1 MNLPGFKGLLL
12 KPRASPG
19 PRSGTGSGRVT
30 DLHNDVRNGKA
41 RKLGVMLVSI
51 FSAAVAL
58 YAADMGRDCITAN
71 AGSHHVL
78 CHSQSESQGWARQD
92 ILTLVPFHFPA

>member
-30 DLHNDVRNGKA
+30 DLHNDVRNGK
-41 RKLGVMLVSI
+41 GVMLVSI

-58 YAADMGRDCITAN
+58 YAVDMGRDCITAN